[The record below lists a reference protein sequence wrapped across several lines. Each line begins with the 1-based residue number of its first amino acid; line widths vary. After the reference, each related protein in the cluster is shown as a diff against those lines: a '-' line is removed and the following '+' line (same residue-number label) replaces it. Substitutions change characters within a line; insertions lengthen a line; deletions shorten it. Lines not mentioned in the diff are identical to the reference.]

1 MSIVSN
7 DFQAS
12 LICSSSGDTFPST
25 QSSGS
30 HLTTGS
36 VPLSIAKDAVNST
49 ELSSAR
55 LDKCIDE
62 VIPTDTVCQ
71 EASADIPGQN
81 TVSSSSPDDP
91 DDLESGF
98 VFVSALTFVE
108 TQTPSRRRNSIL
120 QSLNFTSKIPRRL
133 SLSLSPKSKSKYTAR
148 VVDTESPTKTHKE
161 RSPPSKLDSKENS
174 GKKRTTA
181 NVATLP
187 KSPTTRRK
195 DPLPV
200 TTAPSQ
206 STNTS
211 TPKPINKISTP
222 RCPNTENN
230 GTIPPSSTRIKA
242 TNTKPSTRIAP
253 SAPISIL
260 KTTSRHPRT
269 ATDPAQSRKPVPNPS
284 AIPLT
289 KEIEKV
295 CHRSRPPVQH
305 FRPPPPVPKAKG
317 KENIRC
323 TKHVARNQVKVAETQ
338 KGNTTRTR
346 S

>member
-1 MSIVSN
+1 MPPNPQTVKHQITASAAASIVTVN
-7 DFQAS
+7 AS

-71 EASADIPGQN
+71 EASANIPGQN

-148 VVDTESPTKTHKE
+148 VVDTESPRLRMLRRCLNRQQHEGKTLF
-161 RSPPSKLDSKENS
+161 RSLLLLPNR
-174 GKKRTTA
+174 RTLL
-181 NVATLP
+181 LP
-187 KSPTTRRK
+187 N
-195 DPLPV
+195 
-200 TTAPSQ
+200 Q
-206 STNTS
+206 STRFQLHVAQT
-211 TPKPINKISTP
+211 
-222 RCPNTENN
+222 
-230 GTIPPSSTRIKA
+230 
-242 TNTKPSTRIAP
+242 
-253 SAPISIL
+253 L
-260 KTTSRHPRT
+260 KTLVQFLPRRLESKRPT
-269 ATDPAQSRKPVPNPS
+269 QNRLLVFPRPR
-284 AIPLT
+284 
-289 KEIEKV
+289 
-295 CHRSRPPVQH
+295 RSRY
-305 FRPPPPVPKAKG
+305 
-317 KENIRC
+317 
-323 TKHVARNQVKVAETQ
+323 
-338 KGNTTRTR
+338 
-346 S
+346 